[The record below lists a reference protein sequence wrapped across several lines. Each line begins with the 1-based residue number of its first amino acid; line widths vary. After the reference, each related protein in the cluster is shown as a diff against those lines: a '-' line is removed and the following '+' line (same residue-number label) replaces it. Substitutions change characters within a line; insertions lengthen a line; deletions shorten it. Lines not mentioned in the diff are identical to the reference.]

1 MRAIDLEANMRD
13 QGTDEPQIA
22 PDGAIVDAAALEAA
36 AAAAAAAA
44 ADAAAD
50 EVAAAGRRL
59 FFSCLSGLWDKN
71 MGGAG

>member
-13 QGTDEPQIA
+13 QDTDEPQIG
-22 PDGAIVDAAALEAA
+22 PDGAMVDDDALDDAPAA

-44 ADAAAD
+44 E

-71 MGGAG
+71 RGWTG

>member
-13 QGTDEPQIA
+13 QGTDEPHIA
-22 PDGAIVDAAALEAA
+22 PNAATVALLALDEAA

-44 ADAAAD
+44 

-59 FFSCLSGLWDKN
+59 FFSCLSSLWI
-71 MGGAG
+71 